1 MSNIYNLTDYDVL
14 EAKTIQKKYRIF
26 KKEMSD
32 IKADKGIVDEKI
44 KLKLRTKDTDEL
56 EKLVI
61 YLQNENTRIANQVYT
76 EKNNEPSLSLEFNT
90 NEELIKKSMVEISL
104 RNKEEVSY
112 SRKRKFKW
120 FNI

>member
-14 EAKTIQKKYRIF
+14 KAKTIQKKYRIF

-76 EKNNEPSLSLEFNT
+76 EKNNETSLSLEFNT